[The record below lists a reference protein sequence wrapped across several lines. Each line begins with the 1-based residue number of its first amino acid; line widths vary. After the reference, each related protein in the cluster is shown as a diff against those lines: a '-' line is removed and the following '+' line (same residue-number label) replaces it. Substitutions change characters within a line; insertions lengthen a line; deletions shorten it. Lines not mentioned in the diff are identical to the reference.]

1 MIIDGLRKS
10 FDLATLLVA
19 TNMARSSF
27 YYYVKRN
34 KTVDKYQA
42 IRIRIIALSKQHKGR
57 YGYRRMLFQLKK
69 EGHKINHKTVLRLT
83 GEMDLKS
90 VIRLKKYRSYIGEE
104 GKTAPN
110 ILQRK
115 FNADRPFEKWATDV
129 TEFSVAGRKLYL
141 SPIIDLFNGE
151 IISYSLSLKPNF
163 EQITDM
169 LSRALKKVPKNAK
182 PILHSD
188 QGWQYRMRQYQG
200 ILRKNRIIQS
210 MSRKGNCLD
219 NAVVENFFG
228 TLKSEMFYL
237 KKYLSVEALKNDI
250 DEYINYYNNDRIR
263 LNLKGMS
270 SVEYRAHI
278 LNN

>member
-1 MIIDGLRKS
+1 M
-10 FDLATLLVA
+10 
-19 TNMARSSF
+19 
-27 YYYVKRN
+27 KRN
-34 KTVDKYQA
+34 KVVDKYES
-42 IRIRIIALSKQHKGR
+42 IRTRIIALSKQHKGR

-90 VIRLKKYRSYIGEE
+90 IIRLKKYRSYKGEE

-110 ILQRK
+110 ILKRE

-129 TEFSVAGRKLYL
+129 TEFSVAGKKLYL

-151 IISYSLSLKPNF
+151 IISYSQSLRPNF

-169 LSRALKKVPKNAK
+169 LDEVLKKVPKNAK

-188 QGWQYRMRQYQG
+188 QGWQYRMKDYQG

-219 NAVVENFFG
+219 NAVIENFFG

-237 KKYLSVEALKNDI
+237 KKYLSVEELQNDI
-250 DEYINYYNNDRIR
+250 DEYIDYYNNNRIR

-270 SVEYRAHI
+270 PVEYRAHI